1 MNRLERRR
9 RGSVNRKAKPPGSFR
24 HVVDVRRESGVV
36 LLVCPGCSETIASV
50 ADTGQ
55 DDDTARRDTA
65 LEAAFREHQ
74 ANHEFKCY
82 AQMGAVLTG

>member
-1 MNRLERRR
+1 M
-9 RGSVNRKAKPPGSFR
+9 
-24 HVVDVRRESGVV
+24 RRESGVV